1 MPSKTAPEGD
11 VRARRASPLPPE
23 ERREAIIGA
32 ILPLLLE
39 RGSSVTT
46 RELATAAGVAE
57 GTIFKVFDDKDDL
70 LRSAVERALDPAQF
84 EEAVR
89 ALDPDLALEP
99 RLVAATELMQRR
111 LQGIWRLLSQVDHE
125 VHHQRHERRL
135 PESQAMIAIF
145 EASPGSVRLPPR
157 DAARQL
163 RALVLA
169 LSNEALMDE
178 PLGAAEIVELFL
190 HGAGARP

>member
-70 LRSAVERALDPAQF
+70 LRSAVERALDPC
-84 EEAVR
+84 
-89 ALDPDLALEP
+89 
-99 RLVAATELMQRR
+99 
-111 LQGIWRLLSQVDHE
+111 LLYTS
-125 VHHQRHERRL
+125 
-135 PESQAMIAIF
+135 
-145 EASPGSVRLPPR
+145 
-157 DAARQL
+157 DAA
-163 RALVLA
+163 
-169 LSNEALMDE
+169 DE
-178 PLGAAEIVELFL
+178 
-190 HGAGARP
+190 